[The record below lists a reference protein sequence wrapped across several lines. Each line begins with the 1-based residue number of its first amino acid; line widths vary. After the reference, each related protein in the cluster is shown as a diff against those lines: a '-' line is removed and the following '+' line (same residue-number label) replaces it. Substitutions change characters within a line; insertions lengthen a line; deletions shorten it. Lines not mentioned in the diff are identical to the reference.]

1 MADPLTVMSLAMP
14 AVAGAFGLAGTAY
27 SAEQMRREA
36 ERNRDFQERMS
47 NTAHQRAVA
56 DLKAA
61 GLNPALA
68 AMRGGASSPSGSV
81 ADVPDFGDSAS
92 RAIGS
97 ALAVRQA
104 RAQIELLEAQA
115 DQARSGALLSRTTAA
130 DTTTSAPGRYSLTA
144 AQTAVAE
151 GTAQQ
156 QREMLP
162 FILDRAKEEIA
173 SISSSAR
180 AAQARAV
187 LDELAATGAGNLSDF
202 EARIGEAGPW
212 VRLLFELMRSRR

>member
-1 MADPLTVMSLAMP
+1 MFPWELLGG

-36 ERNRDFQERMS
+36 QENRDFQERMS
-47 NTAHQRAVA
+47 STAHQRAVA

-68 AMRGGASSPSGSV
+68 AMRGGASSPGGSV
-81 ADVPDFGDSAS
+81 ADVPDFGDAAG
-92 RAIGS
+92 RAVHS

-104 RAQIELLEAQA
+104 KASIDLLEAQA
-115 DQARSGALLSRTTAA
+115 DQARSSALLAR
-130 DTTTSAPGRYSLTA
+130 TSAYDTQTSAQGRYSLTA

-151 GTAQQ
+151 ADAQQ
-156 QREMLP
+156 RRELLP
-162 FILDRAKEEIA
+162 MVLSRAREEIA
-173 SISSSAR
+173 SLSSSAR
-180 AAQARAV
+180 ATRARAV

-212 VRLLFELMRSRR
+212 VRLLFELMRSQR